1 MVYFKEIF
9 IIDHLFLLVNIVSLC
24 ICGLLGPDTVQ
35 TLEGAGLTDGLER
48 LELGEVL
55 GDGHGAAPLHHGLHR
70 HHLPGQLHR
79 LGHLLGTGV
88 SLAGLLGAQ
97 WEQDQLALVLLQPL
111 GVQLQGL
118 NALVPENEEKIECC
132 CFIMCKTLSQ
142 YPEEMRDTYLR
153 R

>member
-1 MVYFKEIF
+1 MYFCTFQASNK
-9 IIDHLFLLVNIVSLC
+9 LLLLGQLISLSVS
-24 ICGLLGPDTVQ
+24 GLLGPDTVQ
-35 TLEGAGLTDGLER
+35 ALEGAGLTDGLER

-55 GDGHGAAPLHHGLHR
+55 GDGHGAAPLHHGLHG

-118 NALVPENEEKIECC
+118 NALVPENGEKIEFC
-132 CFIMCKTLSQ
+132 CFKICKT
-142 YPEEMRDTYLR
+142 
-153 R
+153 